1 VANGKIRRGDSSKHD
16 SDDEDF
22 TGGGLSASV
31 RNFSVTQMALD
42 TSDTTWME
50 SKDIVVKGFSISTS
64 SKVLMKNADLLI
76 NDGQKYGLLGPNGHG
91 KTTLLKMMACGELK
105 IPPGIDMLMVEQECA
120 ADDTKAIDAVLSADK
135 QRTKL
140 LKNEKR
146 IIELLESGMWCSKLS
161 LLQNNPM
168 TLKQT
173 LNKTHRYNRP
183 RDPER
188 TIRSTSGRTSRH
200 DRDSERYGCCI
211 SRGTRSFHFV
221 WSGFHI
227 GDAGTCDKEF
237 QWWMENENL
246 TRKGVVHETHT
257 VDA

>member
-1 VANGKIRRGDSSKHD
+1 MIRHGWRARILSSRV
-16 SDDEDF
+16 
-22 TGGGLSASV
+22 SV
-31 RNFSVTQMALD
+31 STRQ
-42 TSDTTWME
+42 
-50 SKDIVVKGFSISTS
+50 VK
-64 SKVLMKNADLLI
+64 LHENADLLI

-146 IIELLESGMWCSKLS
+146 IIELLESGTWCSKLS

>member
-1 VANGKIRRGDSSKHD
+1 MQHRRVRKRLRSLATRRDVDSRRRKPNRKDREILTLRTEKIRRGDSSKHD

-50 SKDIVVKGFSISTS
+50 SKDIVVKGFSINTS
-64 SKVLMKNADLLI
+64 SKALMKNADLLI

-146 IIELLESGMWCSKLS
+146 IIELLESGTWCLETISSPKQS
-161 LLQNNPM
+161 NDVETNTEQNIQVQSTP
-168 TLKQT
+168 
-173 LNKTHRYNRP
+173 RP
-183 RDPER
+183 RANNSKHFR
-188 TIRSTSGRTSRH
+188 TNFT
-200 DRDSERYGCCI
+200 
-211 SRGTRSFHFV
+211 TRSR
-221 WSGFHI
+221 
-227 GDAGTCDKEF
+227 
-237 QWWMENENL
+237 L
-246 TRKGVVHETHT
+246 
-257 VDA
+257 